1 MSYSIYASL
10 NIDLL
15 KNTDVIV
22 QLAYRSNVFSKG
34 ALEDLLVHV
43 NKIVFLANLY
53 MIGMKDEINIISTN
67 HF

>member
-22 QLAYRSNVFSKG
+22 QLADRSNAFSKG